1 MRNHDY
7 LSRADLLGLGFAAL
21 GDDVRIHP
29 TCVLVGC
36 GRMSLGSHVRIDPFC
51 IVTIGTRLVVGDR
64 VHISGRVTLAGAG
77 PIEIGDYANISHGA
91 ALLSSSD
98 DFTAAALAGP
108 LVPEEFRRVD
118 TSEVVLG
125 RHAIVG
131 AGSVLLPG
139 AVVGEG
145 ATIGAL
151 SVVKHAVE
159 PWTVNAGI
167 PARRIGHRDREG
179 VLALE
184 RSLGDVGP
192 NTRSG

>member
-7 LSRADLLGLGFAAL
+7 LSRADLLGLGFAAV

-36 GRMSLGSHVRIDPFC
+36 GRISLGSYVRIDPFC
-51 IVTIGTRLVVGDR
+51 ILTIGTRLVVGDR
-64 VHISGRVTLAGAG
+64 VHLSGRVTLAGAG
-77 PIEIGDYANISHGA
+77 PIEIGDHANISHGVT
-91 ALLSSSD
+91 LLSSSD

-108 LVPEEFRRVD
+108 MVPEEFRRVD
-118 TSEVVLG
+118 TRAVVVG
-125 RHAIVG
+125 RHTIVG
-131 AGSVLLPG
+131 AGAVLLPG
-139 AVVGEG
+139 AVVSEG

-151 SVVKHAVE
+151 SLVKHAVA

-167 PARRIGHRDREG
+167 PARTIGHRNCEG

-184 RSLGDVGP
+184 RRLGDVGP
-192 NTRSG
+192 NTRSD